1 LNKHIDK
8 KFTQSLTTTLLLVTL
23 MVPMS
28 LYSSIT
34 SGSEKAF
41 AVEYDKS
48 QVSSEI
54 NDCGNGQFPLSVL
67 CQNLNAEVQGNENA
81 VNVIGHQTSSMNG
94 QSTGS
99 VLKVTKIVLCPEG
112 IACPT
117 PSDFTLSVSGNNP
130 SPGSFPG
137 SAEGTF
143 VRLDPGMYSVS
154 EKSPSN
160 PPELTLN
167 TSFSPGC
174 SGTIDSRE
182 SLTCTIINQYSI
194 FECGPI
200 QNLSQNE
207 GISEFPQIAVSGNN
221 VYVVWGDT
229 NDTTGSMDLFFRKS
243 TDGGTTFGPT
253 QVLMENAPGDSLVL
267 PQVAASA
274 NNVYV
279 VWMNGSPQEGASML
293 FRKSADAGMTFGP
306 VIELSGT
313 APFSFTPPQIIASGN
328 NVYVAWNDNT
338 NTFFAR
344 STDAGASFEP
354 VSIADAGSVP
364 GEFVKMAASG
374 NNVALVWHSL
384 PVSVPGDIDI
394 LFALSTDGG
403 ATFGPVKNL
412 TESSGDRNTNPDV
425 ALSGNDVYVV
435 WQHSNGKTDV
445 AFTRSTDAGASFET
459 IKILS
464 QDNPDA
470 FAPEIVVVGTNVY
483 VAWGGADT
491 FFTRSTDAGASFD
504 AVMNLSN
511 NGGDFNHG
519 NLRLGVSG
527 NNLYVVWVDD
537 SLGDRSVFLA
547 RSTDAGINFEP
558 VKNISEGIE
567 DSHSPN
573 IAVSDNNLFVVW
585 QSSNDIF
592 YSRCT
597 ER

>member
-1 LNKHIDK
+1 
-8 KFTQSLTTTLLLVTL
+8 
-23 MVPMS
+23 MS
-28 LYSSIT
+28 LYSSMT

-41 AVEYDKS
+41 AVEYDKT
-48 QVSSEI
+48 QVTSEI

-67 CQNLNAEVQGNENA
+67 CQNLDAEVQGNENA
-81 VNVIGHQTSSMNG
+81 VNVIGHQTSSING
-94 QSTGS
+94 QPTGS
-99 VLKVTKIVLCPEG
+99 VLKVTKIVLCPEDVV
-112 IACPT
+112 CPT
-117 PSDFTLSVSGNNP
+117 PSDFTLLVSGNNP
-130 SPGSFPG
+130 SPSSFLG
-137 SAEGTF
+137 SAQGTL
-143 VRLDPGMYSVS
+143 VRLDPGMYSVN
-154 EKSPSN
+154 ERSPSN
-160 PPELTLN
+160 PLGLTLK
-167 TSFSPGC
+167 TSFSPQC
-174 SGTIDSRE
+174 NGTIGPGDSL
-182 SLTCTIINQYSI
+182 SCTIVNQYTI

-207 GISEFPQIAVSGNN
+207 GISEFPQIAASGNN

-229 NDTTGSMDLFFRKS
+229 NDTTGSTDLFFRKS

-267 PQVAASA
+267 PQVAVSA

-279 VWMNGSPQEGASML
+279 VWMNGSPQEGANIL

-306 VIELSGT
+306 VMELSGT
-313 APFSFTPPQIIASGN
+313 APFSFTAPQIIASGN
-328 NVYVAWNDNT
+328 NVYAAWNDNT

-344 STDAGASFEP
+344 STDAGVSFEP
-354 VSIADAGSVP
+354 VSVADAGSVP

-374 NNVALVWHSL
+374 NNVALVWQSL
-384 PVSVPGDIDI
+384 PASVPGDIDI

-412 TESSGDRNTNPDV
+412 TESTGDRNTNPDV
-425 ALSGNDVYVV
+425 ALSGNNVYVV

-445 AFTRSTDAGASFET
+445 AFTRSTDAGASFDP

-464 QDNPDA
+464 QNTPDPFDPRLAA
-470 FAPEIVVVGTNVY
+470 FGSNVY

-491 FFTRSTDAGASFD
+491 FFTRSTDAGASFE
-504 AVMNLSN
+504 AVKNLSN
-511 NGGDFNHG
+511 NGADFNHG
-519 NLRLGVSG
+519 DLRLGVSG

-547 RSTDAGINFEP
+547 RSTDAGFSFEH